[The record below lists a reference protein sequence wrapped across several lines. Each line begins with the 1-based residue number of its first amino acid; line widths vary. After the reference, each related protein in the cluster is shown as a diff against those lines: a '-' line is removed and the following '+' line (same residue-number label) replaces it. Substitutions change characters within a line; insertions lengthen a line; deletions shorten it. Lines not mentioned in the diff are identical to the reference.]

1 MRFVNLFGLAVIA
14 AIMVPNFVFAATHK
28 DGFEN
33 LYKNKI
39 VEFLEQVGRFGC
51 FAFMIFCVPFL
62 CRGFWFNEAKVS
74 YYAASSVLTAL
85 YLCGWCVF
93 WNENSLRKSIVL
105 SVVPSLLFLES
116 GFFTLN
122 VPLFICAVIFAPCH
136 ILISCKNAEMS

>member
-14 AIMVPNFVFAATHK
+14 AIMVPNFVFAAMHK

-33 LYKNKI
+33 LYKNKA

-51 FAFMIFCVPFL
+51 FAFMIFCVPVL
-62 CRGFWFNEAKVS
+62 CRGFCFDGAKTV
-74 YYAASSVLTAL
+74 YFAASSALTVA

-93 WNENSLRKSIVL
+93 WKENSLRKSIML

-122 VPLFICAVIFAPCH
+122 IPLIVCAVIFSPCH